1 MSEKC
6 CCNKEEKEFC
16 IVYTTEGEERHV
28 VLTAKDEIDA
38 IKKFYNT
45 VKVITSIF
53 GSDFMLV
60 VNRVYQ
66 EC

>member
-1 MSEKC
+1 MSENC

-16 IVYTTEGEERHV
+16 IVYTIEDEERHV
-28 VLTAKDEIDA
+28 VLTAKDEVDA

-45 VKVITSIF
+45 VKVIRSIF
-53 GSDFMLV
+53 GSNFILLV
-60 VNRVYQ
+60 KNVYQ